1 MNFMK
6 FNFSADNF
14 FPEGWLKTWRP
25 YFLLFVVIFL
35 VYGRTLFFDLTF
47 LDDNA
52 LILDKQEILGHL
64 GGLKTIFSSDAFLLE
79 TGSYYRPLLNVSFWL
94 DSLFGPLNY
103 AVYHFFSLWWH
114 FLAVALAFAWLSRL
128 SQRRQPALA
137 IALIMAVHPA
147 LAAAVAWLPGRND
160 ILAAVFVL
168 LSFWY
173 FFNFLEQERLRSFI
187 AASIFFFLALLSKE
201 TVVGL
206 PVLFIIYFFLFKK
219 EKSLNPRSL
228 YLSLAGSATV
238 GAVWFLL
245 RQSMIGSGHLAVG
258 GALRS
263 IIDNLPAAAA
273 MAAKLFFP
281 FKLSGLPVAAD
292 AAYVLALAAA
302 LVIAAALIFSKHKD
316 WRYLIFGSAWFAVFF
331 LPPLVINAAAPFFL
345 ENRLY
350 LPFIGLAII
359 FFGFREIRSFSWK
372 NLLHRRFF
380 FGLLL
385 CLVLICF
392 VHIGIFADRL
402 NFWQST
408 AAASPHSP
416 LAQRNLGAMYYLDG
430 RPEEAEIR
438 FRQALA
444 LNPSEPMAH
453 NNLAV
458 IYLDRGDLW
467 RAERELKQELAINPA
482 YDLAL
487 FNLGRVYY
495 ERQQYQEAALLWQE
509 VLRLNPGY
517 REAALKLQ
525 EAQKN
530 LN

>member
-1 MNFMK
+1 MK
-6 FNFSADNF
+6 FNLSADNF

-25 YFLLFVVIFL
+25 YFLLLVVIFL

-52 LILDKQEILGHL
+52 LILDKQEILGHFD
-64 GGLKTIFSSDAFLLE
+64 GLKTIFSSDAFLLE

-94 DSLFGPLNY
+94 DSLFGSLNY
-103 AVYHFFSLWWH
+103 AVYHLSSLWWH
-114 FLAVALAFAWLSRL
+114 FLAVSLTFAWLARL
-128 SQRRQPALA
+128 SKRRQPALA
-137 IALIMAVHPA
+137 VALIMAVHPA

-160 ILAAVFVL
+160 ILATVFVL

-173 FFNFLEQERLRSFI
+173 FFNFLEKERLRSFI

-219 EKSLNPRSL
+219 EKSLNPRFL

-238 GAVWFLL
+238 GAVWLLL
-245 RQSMIGSGHLAVG
+245 RQAMIGGSRLAVG
-258 GALRS
+258 GALWS

-292 AAYVLALAAA
+292 ATYIFAVAAA
-302 LVIAAALIFSKHKD
+302 LVVAAALIFSRHKD
-316 WRYLIFGSAWFAVFF
+316 WRYLIFGSAWLLIFL

-359 FFGFREIRSFSWK
+359 FFGFREVRSFSWQ
-372 NLLHRRFF
+372 NWRQRRFF
-380 FGLLL
+380 LGLLFCLILL
-385 CLVLICF
+385 CFFHV
-392 VHIGIFADRL
+392 GIFADRL
-402 NFWQST
+402 TFWQST
-408 AAASPHSP
+408 TAASPHSP

-430 RPEEAEIR
+430 RPDEAEIR

-444 LNPSEPMAH
+444 LNSNEPMAH
-453 NNLAV
+453 NNLAI

-467 RAERELKQELAINPA
+467 RAERELKQELTVNPD
-482 YDLAL
+482 YDLAW

-495 ERQQYQEAALLWQE
+495 ERQQYREAAVLWQE

-517 REAALKLQ
+517 QEAALKLQ
-525 EAQKN
+525 EAQDK
-530 LN
+530 LKLK